1 MFQSHKILVFS
12 SVFLILPL
20 LYLTYFVEEPNE
32 PELYLSKLLLGNA
45 ILSLLF
51 WHDPIKNSI
60 IHKLDSFL
68 VRVSVVAV
76 FIYIA
81 CIKQIEYTYK
91 SLFFTLYAFFLG
103 LAKISNVFSREE
115 WCSNQH
121 IFYHFLMHIV
131 GISGSYIAFVQ

>member
-1 MFQSHKILVFS
+1 MFHSHKILIFS
-12 SVFLILPL
+12 STFFILPF
-20 LYLTYFVEEPNE
+20 LYLTYFVETPNE
-32 PELYLSKLLLGNA
+32 TELYLSKLLLGNA
-45 ILSLLF
+45 IISLLF
-51 WHDPIKNSI
+51 WHNPIKHCT

-68 VRVSVVAV
+68 VRVSVITI

-103 LAKISNVFSREE
+103 LAKLSNVFSRKE
-115 WCSNQH
+115 WCSDQH

-131 GISGSYIAFVQ
+131 GISGSYIAFLR